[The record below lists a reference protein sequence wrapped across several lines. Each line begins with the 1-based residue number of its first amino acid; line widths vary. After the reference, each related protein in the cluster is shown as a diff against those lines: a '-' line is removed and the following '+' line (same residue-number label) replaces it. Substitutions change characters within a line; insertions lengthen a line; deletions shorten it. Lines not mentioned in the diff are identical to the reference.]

1 MSDITTVLSFCHK
14 SGSSGKELAMMLVS
28 TTKPERE
35 GEDHKNQE
43 ERGTKKR
50 KTKPKKRI
58 RKIKKCKFRATMIHL
73 NFEVSPIGMQ
83 EIYSLYTQIVTQV

>member
-1 MSDITTVLSFCHK
+1 
-14 SGSSGKELAMMLVS
+14 MMLVS

-50 KTKPKKRI
+50 RKREKPNQKRGSE
-58 RKIKKCKFRATMIHL
+58 K
-73 NFEVSPIGMQ
+73 
-83 EIYSLYTQIVTQV
+83 